1 MTWWIWIFVVAV
13 GALDLIRQG
22 KDFRVRVDLVL
33 ARLLDAGKAVG
44 ARKTLVLHDGTSWCH
59 HENQPC

>member
-1 MTWWIWIFVVAV
+1 MVAV